1 MDGRN
6 TFIEMY
12 MEDMYL
18 PVVNKVQNL
27 TKKIDKQFK
36 DYNIRGF
43 RIERKK
49 ENLYSYMKNLAYK
62 KFRKNHL
69 IEIFWK
75 NNINIFGKNELNKI
89 RRTRSHKLPY
99 HKKTYHTIIYR
110 NLYNY
115 KYRPYLFQLTKEDLS
130 NKKFL
135 NLTDYKKR
143 KKRIKKRVFINP
155 HLEMKIKTLTKINE
169 KLKEK
174 ENSKIIQKIKV
185 IQKTKSNPSLNN
197 NFSYNKYLLNNWNN
211 QRSRF
216 QGKIPK
222 LKDENTISNNLIKNN
237 NSSNFEET
245 TTNYKSILIKSKEI
259 KKGKNLILPKIKE
272 ECVST
277 IKNLNKINNRLR
289 VFKQGNKE
297 KTIKEEI
304 NDNNLLNLNLP
315 QLFKLFFIK
324 KKNKVKTFKKKEA
337 INSKEQSKNNNSV
350 TSEKNNIS
358 NNKIKEKV
366 INE

>member
-1 MDGRN
+1 MDGRS

-18 PVVNKVQNL
+18 PVVNKVQKL
-27 TKKIDKQFK
+27 TKNIDKQFK

-49 ENLYSYMKNLAYK
+49 ENLFSYMKNLAYK
-62 KFRKNHL
+62 KFRKKHL
-69 IEIFWK
+69 VEIFRK
-75 NNINIFGKNELNKI
+75 NNIDIFGKNELNKI
-89 RRTRSHKLPY
+89 KRTRSHRLPY
-99 HKKTYHTIIYR
+99 HKKTYHKIIYR

-115 KYRPYLFQLTKEDLS
+115 RYRPYLFPLTKEDIS
-130 NKKFL
+130 NRKFL

-143 KKRIKKRVFINP
+143 KKKVKKRVFINP
-155 HLEMKIKTLTKINE
+155 YLEKKIKTLTKINE

-174 ENSKIIQKIKV
+174 ENSKIIHKINLLP
-185 IQKTKSNPSLNN
+185 KTNSNPSFNN
-197 NFSYNKYLLNNWNN
+197 NLSYNKYIINNWNN

-222 LKDENTISNNLIKNN
+222 LRNEKTIFNNLNN

-245 TTNYKSILIKSKEI
+245 TTNYKSLLIKSKEI

-289 VFKQGNKE
+289 VFKLGNKE
-297 KTIKEEI
+297 KTTKEEI
-304 NDNNLLNLNLP
+304 SENNLLNLNLP
-315 QLFKLFFIK
+315 QLYNLFFIK
-324 KKNKVKTFKKKEA
+324 KKNKVKTLKKNESLKTKEHA
-337 INSKEQSKNNNSV
+337 KNNNSI
-350 TSEKNNIS
+350 TQEKII
-358 NNKIKEKV
+358 NK
-366 INE
+366 